1 MNMDQHRID
10 EFVSAIENNNIPQV
24 RRMLEETPEIINRE
38 NKVTIL
44 LLYYNAINISY
55 IIHINLWV
63 RMDGLLL

>member
-1 MNMDQHRID
+1 MDQHRID

-55 IIHINLWV
+55 IIYINLWV
-63 RMDGLLL
+63 RRGGLLL

>member
-44 LLYYNAINISY
+44 LLYYNAINI
-55 IIHINLWV
+55 
-63 RMDGLLL
+63 